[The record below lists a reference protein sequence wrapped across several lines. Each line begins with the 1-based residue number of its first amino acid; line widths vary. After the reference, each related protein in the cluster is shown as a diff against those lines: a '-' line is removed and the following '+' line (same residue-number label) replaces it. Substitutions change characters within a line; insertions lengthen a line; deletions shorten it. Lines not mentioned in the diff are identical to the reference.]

1 MRAYWCLLR
10 LYPPHI
16 RAIYGAE
23 MRASFESRRVSARL
37 KGRLAVARL
46 FLVEL
51 CQMLPDAASERI
63 GMWSSHPSFRG
74 QRPSDLS
81 IVRPPNVGKR
91 EWFYRETEDRDR
103 GF

>member
-16 RAIYGAE
+16 RVIYGAE
-23 MRASFESRRVSARL
+23 MHASFESRLVSARL
-37 KGRLAVARL
+37 KGRLAAARL

-51 CQMLPDAASERI
+51 CRMVPDVASERI

-74 QRPSDLS
+74 KRPSDLS

-91 EWFYRETEDRDR
+91 EWFYGGTEGARL
-103 GF
+103 

>member
-1 MRAYWCLLR
+1 MRAYTCLLR
-10 LYPPHI
+10 LYPAHV
-16 RAIYGAE
+16 RAVYGAE
-23 MRASFESRRVSARL
+23 MRVSFESQFISARL
-37 KGRLAVARL
+37 IGRLAAAGL
-46 FLVEL
+46 FVVEF
-51 CQMLPDAASERI
+51 CRVLPDAASERI

-91 EWFYRETEDRDR
+91 EWFYRETEERDR